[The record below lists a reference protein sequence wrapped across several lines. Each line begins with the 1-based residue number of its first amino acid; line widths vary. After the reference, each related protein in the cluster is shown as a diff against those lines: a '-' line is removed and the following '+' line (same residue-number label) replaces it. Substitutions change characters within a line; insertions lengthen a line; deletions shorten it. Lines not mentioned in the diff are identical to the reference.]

1 MTERGAVVTIDG
13 PAGSGKSSTARAVAQ
28 SLGYRHLDSGA
39 LFRAVTLGLLRSGI
53 PEEQWSEVS
62 LEQLEEM
69 RIQLVPSGTGFD
81 VEMDGD
87 IVDKALRGPEVT
99 QRVPKVA
106 RIPAVRDWLL
116 RRQRAAA
123 KGGGVVV
130 DGRDTGSVVFP
141 DASVKVFLTAG
152 IEERARRRL
161 LQDQEEGQEPPSM
174 RAVRREAERLAER
187 DRQDETR
194 EIAPLRRPEGA
205 IEVDTTGLSFEEQV
219 ARVVEAVR
227 RWG

>member
-1 MTERGAVVTIDG
+1 MTGPMAVVTIDG
-13 PAGSGKSSTARAVAQ
+13 PAGSGKSSTARAVARA
-28 SLGYRHLDSGA
+28 LGYRHLDSGA

-53 PEEQWSEVS
+53 PEEEWSEVK
-62 LEQLEEM
+62 LAQLEEM
-69 RIQLVPSGTGFD
+69 KIELVPSGTRFD
-81 VEMDGD
+81 VEMDG
-87 IVDKALRGPEVT
+87 IVVDRELRSPDVT
-99 QRVPKVA
+99 RRVPGVA
-106 RIPAVRDWLL
+106 TIPAVRDWLL

-130 DGRDTGSVVFP
+130 DGRDTGTVVFP
-141 DASVKVFLTAG
+141 DAAVKVFLTAG

-161 LQDQEEGQEPPSM
+161 LQDEGAEPPT
-174 RAVRREAERLAER
+174 RRDVRREAERLADR

-227 RWG
+227 GWG